1 MAEDPI
7 GKQTLEVIS
16 QADTFN
22 KWMYETIKPFS
33 KGKVL
38 EIGSGIGNI
47 SELFIENRSE
57 IMLSDLRTE
66 YCEILKEKFK
76 NNSNF
81 LGAEEIDLND
91 DNFETKYQNHIG
103 IYDTVFALNVV
114 EHIADDVLAIKNCK
128 KMLRAKGNLII
139 LVPAYQKL
147 YNKFDTNLGHYKR
160 YNLKLLQQLFYI
172 NDLKIIKGHYFN
184 FMGIFGWYI
193 SGRILRKESIPTGQ
207 MKVYNTLVPIFKLA
221 DTFILK
227 RMGLSV
233 LVVGR
238 KE

>member
-128 KMLRAKGNLII
+128 KNA
-139 LVPAYQKL
+139 
-147 YNKFDTNLGHYKR
+147 
-160 YNLKLLQQLFYI
+160 
-172 NDLKIIKGHYFN
+172 
-184 FMGIFGWYI
+184 
-193 SGRILRKESIPTGQ
+193 
-207 MKVYNTLVPIFKLA
+207 
-221 DTFILK
+221 
-227 RMGLSV
+227 
-233 LVVGR
+233 
-238 KE
+238 